1 MVRSFSQGHPAPP
14 CSNWAYRPAPTA
26 RAYRPGQERSGEAA
40 VHEQPTARRLWIT
53 ARVIDLAVIGSWPW
67 LSPCTARVTRTI
79 RTAVLSTCT
88 EGDSRPRRASLK
100 GPVKPLELARVD
112 PILAPEP
119 GTPLPLE
126 KRLGRPSPRR
136 RRTRAWRR
144 GVPVPRP
151 LPGRLVPRPLP
162 GRLVPRPLPGW
173 LVPRPLPGRLVPR
186 PLRRRL
192 AQLPPPARRTRAST
206 AGVPVRLPLRG
217 RLVPVPPPGRRTPLL
232 VHNQRS
238 PRIVR
243 EMAPD
248 TTRLVSPTAFVRT
261 IQPENQR

>member
-151 LPGRLVPRPLP
+151 LPGRLVPRPL
-162 GRLVPRPLPGW
+162 
-173 LVPRPLPGRLVPR
+173 
-186 PLRRRL
+186 RRRL